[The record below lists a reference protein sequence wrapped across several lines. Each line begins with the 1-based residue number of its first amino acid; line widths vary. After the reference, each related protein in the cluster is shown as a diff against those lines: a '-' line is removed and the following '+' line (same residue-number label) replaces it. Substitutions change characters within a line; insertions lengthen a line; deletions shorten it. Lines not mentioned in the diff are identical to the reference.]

1 MTRDREKGS
10 RVTLRFSRA
19 MPDAELSGEVLCRVR
34 VPACLL
40 EDRVQTAWAHSGP
53 TAHTAVPRGT
63 SCWVTFRPQAVAC
76 ALSQDVGDP
85 WGQSC
90 VAAGD
95 RAREHPL
102 ALGSQEGWK
111 EGPEL
116 DQEGGGQQGEARL
129 LQGGGLSRKC
139 RGPGRKRRLM
149 GETQAWE
156 HRAEA
161 HTAFNAT

>member
-10 RVTLRFSRA
+10 RVTLRFSWA
-19 MPDAELSGEVLCRVR
+19 VPDAELSGEVLCRVR
-34 VPACLL
+34 VPTRLL
-40 EDRVQTAWAHSGP
+40 EDRVQTAQAHSGS
-53 TAHTAVPRGT
+53 TAHTAVPGGT
-63 SCWVTFRPQAVAC
+63 YCWVTFRPRAVAC
-76 ALSQDVGDP
+76 ALSQDVSDP
-85 WGQSC
+85 RGQSC

-95 RAREHPL
+95 HAREHPL
-102 ALGSQEGWK
+102 ALGGQEGWK

-116 DQEGGGQQGEARL
+116 DPEGGGQQGEARL

-139 RGPGRKRRLM
+139 RGPGRERRLT
-149 GETQAWE
+149 GETRAWE